1 MTVRHFQVPDN
12 SGHDEGLNGWARIV
26 ASVVIALAAI
36 ATLWLT
42 GSIEHATAIGVLI
55 LIPLGVTRR
64 R

>member
-1 MTVRHFQVPDN
+1 MGSHRGF
-12 SGHDEGLNGWARIV
+12 G
-26 ASVVIALAAI
+26 VIALAAI